1 MGGQRDLEE
10 SAARVRFEAEQ
21 QKIESERKRRNWLSV
36 GKWVA
41 DNIVA
46 IGALIVAVIALARTF

>member
-1 MGGQRDLEE
+1 MGQREFEE
-10 SAARVRFEAEQ
+10 SARQIAESAREQ
-21 QKIESERKRRNWLSV
+21 EREKLRKRKAWLTV

-46 IGALIVAVIALARTF
+46 IGALIVAIISLIRTL

>member
-1 MGGQRDLEE
+1 MGGQREIEE

-21 QKIESERKRRNWLSV
+21 QKIESERKRHNWLSV

-46 IGALIVAVIALARTF
+46 IGALIIAIISLVRTL

>member
-1 MGGQRDLEE
+1 MGGQRELEE

-46 IGALIVAVIALARTF
+46 IGALIVAIISLVRTL

>member
-1 MGGQRDLEE
+1 MSGQREFEE
-10 SAARVRFEAEQ
+10 SAAHIRFEAEQ
-21 QKIESERKRRNWLSV
+21 QKAESERKRRNWLSV

-46 IGALIVAVIALARTF
+46 IGALIVAIVALVRTF